1 LAFWDRKKV
10 CITGGAGF
18 VGSHLTE
25 ILLHDGA
32 DVTVA
37 ERPGPASFSRI
48 EAIKSEVRLI
58 EADLSTAEGARQ
70 VTEGQ
75 EVVLNLAGKV
85 ASIQY
90 NRHHHA
96 EMFTANMRLANEVM
110 EAAAANGVERFLVVS
125 SACIYPF
132 DAAVPTTEDQGDWG
146 KPEPPNEGYG
156 WAKRMAEHL
165 GRYYDAESAMSVA
178 VCRPFNMYGP
188 GDHWDEEVSHVIP
201 ALIKRVMDGEDP
213 VIVWGS
219 GNQTRAFL
227 HVRDGAMGMKLI
239 AEKAQTP
246 DPINVGN
253 DQEVSI
259 GRLAEMILEATGSS
273 ATLKFDTS
281 KPDGYPRR
289 SADVRRLRQVT
300 GWLPQIPFEQRLQE
314 MVQEYEAIRVAG

>member
-1 LAFWDRKKV
+1 M
-10 CITGGAGF
+10 
-18 VGSHLTE
+18 
-25 ILLHDGA
+25 HDGA

-132 DAAVPTTEDQGDWG
+132 DAAGAPEGAGRPEDAGPPKNHPETGVAKEHVPPDV
-146 KPEPPNEGYG
+146 PS
-156 WAKRMAEHL
+156 
-165 GRYYDAESAMSVA
+165 GRPSD
-178 VCRPFNMYGP
+178 
-188 GDHWDEEVSHVIP
+188 
-201 ALIKRVMDGEDP
+201 L
-213 VIVWGS
+213 
-219 GNQTRAFL
+219 
-227 HVRDGAMGMKLI
+227 
-239 AEKAQTP
+239 
-246 DPINVGN
+246 PI
-253 DQEVSI
+253 
-259 GRLAEMILEATGSS
+259 
-273 ATLKFDTS
+273 
-281 KPDGYPRR
+281 RR
-289 SADVRRLRQVT
+289 
-300 GWLPQIPFEQRLQE
+300 
-314 MVQEYEAIRVAG
+314 